1 MSQTMIPVN
10 APLIPEDSKNLV
22 MKALNEGWISSAGP
36 YLQDFEANFA
46 KYLDVKHA
54 IAVNTGTAALHVALL
69 ALGIKAGDEVIV
81 PAFTM
86 AASWMAVMYT
96 GATPIFVDVTPDTF
110 TIDPSLIESK
120 ITKNTKAIMPVH
132 IFGHPAE
139 MDPIIKLAHKHKLFV
154 IEDAAEAHG
163 ATYKGVKVGGIG
175 DINAFSFYA
184 NKLVTT
190 GEGGMV
196 TTNNDKLA
204 ASARRFRDLCHSSK
218 RFIHDDLGYNYRMTS
233 LQAALGIGELK
244 HLDEFIEKKI
254 QMVKLYSQGLTE
266 VPGLTLPLTKDWAT
280 NVYWMYGVVI
290 DPTRF
295 GTTKDDLRTRLLHAS
310 VDTRDFF
317 YPPNVQPVLAERGL
331 GGGEYPTTTSLAEN
345 GFYLP
350 SGLALTSDQISQ
362 VCETI
367 KSIYADLHR
376 T

>member
-1 MSQTMIPVN
+1 MIPVN
-10 APLIPEDSKNLV
+10 MPLIPHDSKELV
-22 MKALNEGWISSAGP
+22 IKALDEGWISSAGP
-36 YLQDFEANFA
+36 YLEEFENNFA
-46 KYLDVKHA
+46 NYLGVKHA

-69 ALGIKAGDEVIV
+69 ALGIGDGDEVLV

-110 TIDPSLIESK
+110 TLDPELIESK
-120 ITKNTKAIMPVH
+120 ITKKTRAIMPVH
-132 IFGHPAE
+132 IFGHPAD
-139 MDPIIKLAHKHKLFV
+139 MDPILKIAKKYKLFV

-163 ATYKGVKVGGIG
+163 ATYKGIKVGGIG

-190 GEGGMV
+190 GEGGMI
-196 TTNNDKLA
+196 TTNDDILA
-204 ASARRFRDLCHSSK
+204 SAARRFRDLCHSKK

-244 HLDEFIEKKI
+244 HLDEFIAKKL
-254 QMVKLYSQGLTE
+254 QMAKLYSQGLRNIK
-266 VPGLTLPLTKDWAT
+266 GLTLPTTKEWAT
-280 NVYWMYGVVI
+280 NVYWMYGVVV
-290 DPTRF
+290 DPAGF
-295 GTTKDDLRTRLLHAS
+295 GITKDELRARLFKS
-310 VDTRDFF
+310 GIDTRDFF
-317 YPPNVQPVLAERGL
+317 YAPNVQPVLVNRGI
-331 GGGEYPTTTSLAEN
+331 GGGTFPVTTQLANN

-350 SGLALTSDQISQ
+350 SGLALTATQIEE

-367 KSIYADLHR
+367 VSIYAQVRR